1 MALVSTVL
9 RLAGGLC
16 MFLFGM
22 KMMGDGIQQSAGDRL
37 RKTLNYMTGNRFTGM
52 LTGIAVTSIV
62 QSSSAV
68 TVMVVSFVNAGLLT
82 LTQSIGV
89 IMGANIGTTVTAWI
103 VSLIGF
109 NLNISSLAIP
119 SVGIG
124 FVMSVVKWKHR
135 SVGDIIMGFG
145 FLFLGLFF
153 LTQDMGKISSEIPFD
168 AIGAVSHIGYSAI
181 MIGAGA
187 GFVMTLLFHSSSAAT
202 AMTLTMVFNNI
213 ITYQMAAGMVL
224 GANIGTTIDAV
235 LASIGAK
242 TAARRAAMVHVL
254 FNVIGTLWALP
265 LLKPLLALVDFI
277 TPGPPVGIGATAH
290 LAMLHTVFNIIN
302 TMLFLPFVNE
312 FATLVTFLVREGR
325 HEEENKHYAFAAFSG
340 GITETTELKIL
351 RVEKE
356 IRDMADI
363 AASMYARFSETL
375 RGLRDSGDPGGSGNP
390 GDSGSLRDSGGNA
403 GDRNNA
409 VAELCEKMRQKE
421 MYTDEM
427 REILTGVLIEC
438 TRVQL
443 NIRTEQRITHLLR
456 IINGIE
462 EMTDECYSISRLL
475 EKSVRKNRVFKKEE
489 MDELV
494 PYVCHVEQFLS
505 LLQDQLSSRTTAELA
520 VQTVELEGKIN
531 TTRKRLRKLSR
542 KRIEAGMDVQ
552 TELIFIDLVRRIERL
567 GDCPPYRKARRL
579 LRQYYDGDYELSRGR
594 GLGVRDRG
602 SCSQACKGTKRVVH
616 RVYGLVCKGF
626 V

>member
-1 MALVSTVL
+1 MALVSLLL

-52 LTGIAVTSIV
+52 LTGFAVTGIV

-68 TVMVVSFVNAGLLT
+68 TIMVVSFVNAGLLT

-103 VSLIGF
+103 VSLLGF
-109 NLNISSLAIP
+109 NLNISSLAMP
-119 SVGIG
+119 AVGIG
-124 FVMSVVKWKHR
+124 FVMSVVKWKHK
-135 SVGDIIMGFG
+135 SIGDIIMGFG
-145 FLFLGLFF
+145 FLFLGLYF
-153 LTQDMGKISSEIPFD
+153 LTQEMSGLSTEIHFD
-168 AIGAVSHIGYSAI
+168 AIGAFSHRGFSAI
-181 MIGAGA
+181 MIGAGT
-187 GFVMTLLFHSSSAAT
+187 GLVMTLLFHSSSAAT
-202 AMTLTMVFNNI
+202 AMVLTMVFNNI
-213 ITYQMAAGMVL
+213 VSYQMAAGMVL

-242 TAARRAAMVHVL
+242 TAAKRAAMVHVL

-265 LLKPLLALVDFI
+265 LINPLLLLVDFI
-277 TPGPPVGIGATAH
+277 TPGQPVGVGATAH
-290 LAMLHTVFNIIN
+290 LAMLHTVFNTIN
-302 TMLFLPFVNE
+302 TILFLPFVNQ
-312 FATLVTFLVREGR
+312 FAKLVTLIVRENKP
-325 HEEENKHYAFAAFSG
+325 EEENKHYVFAAFSG

-356 IRDMADI
+356 ICSMADI
-363 AASMYARFSETL
+363 ASSMYARFSEAL
-375 RGLRDSGDPGGSGNP
+375 RGLRE
-390 GDSGSLRDSGGNA
+390 SGSANGSDGGGADSDDNN
-403 GDRNNA
+403 RYNA
-409 VAELCEKMRQKE
+409 VAKLCEEMERKE
-421 MYTDEM
+421 TYTDEM

-456 IINGIE
+456 IINGIKD
-462 EMTDECYSISRLL
+462 MTDECYSISRLL
-475 EKSVRKNRVFKKEE
+475 EKSVRKNRIFKKEE

-494 PYVCHVEQFLS
+494 PYVYHVEKFLS
-505 LLQDQLSSRTTAELA
+505 LLQMQLSRKSTAELA
-520 VQTVELEGKIN
+520 VQTMELEGKIN
-531 TTRKRLRKLSR
+531 STRKRLKKLSR

-567 GDCPPYRKARRL
+567 GDYCA
-579 LRQYYDGDYELSRGR
+579 GITSEI
-594 GLGVRDRG
+594 
-602 SCSQACKGTKRVVH
+602 TN
-616 RVYGLVCKGF
+616 
-626 V
+626 

>member
-1 MALVSTVL
+1 
-9 RLAGGLC
+9 

-22 KMMGDGIQQSAGDRL
+22 KMMSDGIQQSAGDRL
-37 RKTLNYMTGNRFTGM
+37 RKTLNYMTGTRFAGI
-52 LTGIAVTSIV
+52 LTGFVVTGIV

-68 TVMVVSFVNAGLLT
+68 TVMVISFVNAGLLT

-109 NLNISSLAIP
+109 SLNISSLAIP
-119 SVGIG
+119 AIGIG
-124 FVMSVVKWKHR
+124 FIMSVVKWKHK
-135 SVGDIIMGFG
+135 SIGDIIMGFG

-153 LTQDMGKISSEIPFD
+153 LTQEMSGINAIIPFD
-168 AIGAVSHIGYSAI
+168 AIGAFSNMGFKAI

-187 GFVMTLLFHSSSAAT
+187 GFVMTLLIHSSSAST
-202 AMTLTMVFNNI
+202 AIVLTMVFNKI
-213 ITYQMAAGMVL
+213 ITYEMAAGMIL

-242 TAARRAAMVHVL
+242 TAAKRAAIVHVL

-265 LLKPLLALVDFI
+265 LIKPLLLLVDFI
-277 TPGPPVGIGATAH
+277 TPGQPVGIGATSH
-290 LAMLHTVFNIIN
+290 LAMLHTVFNTIN
-302 TMLFLPFVNE
+302 TILFLPFVNQ
-312 FATLVTFLVREGR
+312 FAKLVTLIVREKP
-325 HEEENKHYAFAAFSG
+325 EEGSEHYVFAAFSG
-340 GITETTELKIL
+340 GITVTTELKIV

-363 AASMYARFSETL
+363 AASMYARFSEAL
-375 RGLRDSGDPGGSGNP
+375 R
-390 GDSGSLRDSGGNA
+390 SLRESQKNDS
-403 GDRNNA
+403 DRHSA
-409 VAELCEKMRQKE
+409 IAELCEEMQKKE
-421 MYTDEM
+421 EYTDEM

-475 EKSVRKNRVFKKEE
+475 EKSVRKNRIFKKEE
-489 MDELV
+489 MDELI
-494 PYVCHVEQFLS
+494 PYVYHVEQFLS
-505 LLQDQLSSRTTAELA
+505 LLQMQLSNKSTAELA
-520 VQTVELEGKIN
+520 VQTVELEEKIN
-531 TTRKRLRKLSR
+531 STRKRLRKLSR
-542 KRIEAGMDVQ
+542 KRIQAGLDVQ

-567 GDCPPYRKARRL
+567 GDYCASITT
-579 LRQYYDGDYELSRGR
+579 EM
-594 GLGVRDRG
+594 
-602 SCSQACKGTKRVVH
+602 TN
-616 RVYGLVCKGF
+616 
-626 V
+626 

>member
-1 MALVSTVL
+1 MALISLLL

-22 KMMGDGIQQSAGDRL
+22 KMMSDGIQQSAGDRL

-52 LTGIAVTSIV
+52 LTGFAVTGIV

-109 NLNISSLAIP
+109 SLNISSLAMP
-119 SVGIG
+119 AVGVG
-124 FVMSVVKWKHR
+124 FIMSVVKWNHK
-135 SVGDIIMGFG
+135 SIGDIIMGFG
-145 FLFLGLFF
+145 FLFLGLYF
-153 LTQDMGKISSEIPFD
+153 LTQEMSSLSTAIHFDSIGAFSHMGFTAIL
-168 AIGAVSHIGYSAI
+168 IGAVT
-181 MIGAGA
+181 
-187 GFVMTLLFHSSSAAT
+187 GFVMTLLFHSSSATT
-202 AMTLTMVFNNI
+202 AMVLTMVFSNI
-213 ITYQMAAGMVL
+213 VTYPMAAGMVL

-242 TAARRAAMVHVL
+242 TAAKRAATIHVL

-265 LLKPLLALVDFI
+265 LIKPLLMLVDFI
-277 TPGPPVGIGATAH
+277 TPGAPVGVGATAH
-290 LAMLHTVFNIIN
+290 LAMLHTVFNTIN
-302 TMLFLPFVNE
+302 TIIFLPFVNQ
-312 FATLVTFLVREGR
+312 FAKLVTFIIRDGKQ
-325 HEEENKHYAFAAFSG
+325 EEESKHYVFAAFSG
-340 GITETTELKIL
+340 GITETSELKIL

-356 IRDMADI
+356 IRDMAAI
-363 AASMYARFSETL
+363 VASMYTRFSEAL
-375 RGLRDSGDPGGSGNP
+375 RSLHESGENENDN
-390 GDSGSLRDSGGNA
+390 NN
-403 GDRNNA
+403 DRNDSI
-409 VAELCEKMRQKE
+409 EKLCETMQRKE
-421 MYTDEM
+421 TYTDEM

-462 EMTDECYSISRLL
+462 EMSDECYSISRLL
-475 EKSVRKNRVFKKEE
+475 EKSVRKNRIFKKEE

-494 PYVCHVEQFLS
+494 PYVYNVEQFLA
-505 LLQDQLSSRTTAELA
+505 LLQKQLSSKSTAELA
-520 VQTVELEGKIN
+520 VQTMELEKEIN
-531 TTRKRLRKLSR
+531 STRKRLQKLSR
-542 KRIEAGMDVQ
+542 KRIQAGMDVQ

-567 GDCPPYRKARRL
+567 GDYCV
-579 LRQYYDGDYELSRGR
+579 GITTEI
-594 GLGVRDRG
+594 
-602 SCSQACKGTKRVVH
+602 TN
-616 RVYGLVCKGF
+616 
-626 V
+626 

>member
-1 MALVSTVL
+1 
-9 RLAGGLC
+9 
-16 MFLFGM
+16 MFLLGM

-37 RKTLNYMTGNRFTGM
+37 RKTLNYMTGNRFTGV
-52 LTGIAVTSIV
+52 LTGFVVTGIV

-109 NLNISSLAIP
+109 SLNISSLAMP

-124 FVMSVVKWKHR
+124 FVMSVVKWKHK
-135 SVGDIIMGFG
+135 SIGDVIMGFG
-145 FLFLGLFF
+145 FLFLGLYF
-153 LTQDMGKISSEIPFD
+153 LTQEMSSLSTVIPFD
-168 AIGAVSHIGYSAI
+168 AIGAFSHMGFTAIIIGS
-181 MIGAGA
+181 GA
-187 GFVMTLLFHSSSAAT
+187 GFVMTLLFHSSSATT
-202 AMTLTMVFNNI
+202 AMVLTMVFSNI
-213 ITYQMAAGMVL
+213 VTYEMAAGMVL

-242 TAARRAAMVHVL
+242 TAARRAAIVHVL

-265 LLKPLLALVDFI
+265 LIKPLLMLVDFI
-277 TPGPPVGIGATAH
+277 TPGTTVGAGATAH
-290 LAMLHTVFNIIN
+290 LAMLHTVFNMIN
-302 TMLFLPFVNE
+302 TILFLPFVNQ
-312 FATLVTFLVREGR
+312 FAKLVTLIVREKP
-325 HEEENKHYAFAAFSG
+325 EERNEHYIFAAFASG
-340 GITETTELKIL
+340 KSVTTELKIL

-363 AASMYARFSETL
+363 AASMYARFSEAL
-375 RGLRDSGDPGGSGNP
+375 RSLRESGDADGGDNN
-390 GDSGSLRDSGGNA
+390 GDNVRDN
-403 GDRNNA
+403 DRNNA
-409 VAELCEKMRQKE
+409 IAKLCEEMQKKE
-421 MYTDEM
+421 EYTDEM

-443 NIRTEQRITHLLR
+443 NIRTENRITHLLR

-475 EKSVRKNRVFKKEE
+475 EKSVRKNRIFKKEE

-494 PYVCHVEQFLS
+494 PYVYNVEKFLS
-505 LLQDQLSSRTTAELA
+505 LLQMQLSSKSTAELA
-520 VQTVELEGKIN
+520 VQTMELEGEIN
-531 TTRKRLRKLSR
+531 STRKKLQKLGR
-542 KRIEAGMDVQ
+542 KRIQAGMDVQ

-567 GDCPPYRKARRL
+567 GDYCASITT
-579 LRQYYDGDYELSRGR
+579 EI
-594 GLGVRDRG
+594 
-602 SCSQACKGTKRVVH
+602 TN
-616 RVYGLVCKGF
+616 
-626 V
+626 

>member
-1 MALVSTVL
+1 MALISLLL

-22 KMMGDGIQQSAGDRL
+22 KMMSDGIQQSAGDRL
-37 RKTLNYMTGNRFTGM
+37 RKTLNYMTGSRFTGM
-52 LTGIAVTSIV
+52 LTGFVVTGIV

-124 FVMSVVKWKHR
+124 FILSIIKWKHR
-135 SVGDIIMGFG
+135 SVGDIVMGFG
-145 FLFLGLFF
+145 FLFLGLYF
-153 LTQDMGKISSEIPFD
+153 LTQEMSGLSTAISFD
-168 AIGAVSHIGYSAI
+168 SIGAFSHMGFSAI

-187 GFVMTLLFHSSSAAT
+187 GFVMTLLFHSSSATT
-202 AMTLTMVFNNI
+202 AMVLTMVFNNI
-213 ITYQMAAGMVL
+213 VTYQMAAGMVL
-224 GANIGTTIDAV
+224 GANVGTTVDAV

-254 FNVIGTLWALP
+254 FNLIGALWALP
-265 LLKPLLALVDFI
+265 LLKPLLLLVDFI
-277 TPGPPVGIGATAH
+277 TPGSPVGIGATEH
-290 LAMLHTVFNIIN
+290 LAMLHTVFNTVN
-302 TMLFLPFVNE
+302 TILFLPFVNQ
-312 FATLVTFLVREGR
+312 FAKLVTFLVRESKP
-325 HEEENKHYAFAAFSG
+325 EEESKHYVFAAFSG
-340 GITETTELKIL
+340 VITETTELKIL

-363 AASMYARFSETL
+363 ASSMYASFSEAL
-375 RGLRDSGDPGGSGNP
+375 RGLRESGINAV
-390 GDSGSLRDSGGNA
+390 SGGADGENA
-403 GDRNNA
+403 ESGDRNSA
-409 VAELCEKMRQKE
+409 VAKLCEEMQQKE
-421 MYTDEM
+421 MYTYEM

-443 NIRTEQRITHLLR
+443 NIRTEQRVTHLLR

-462 EMTDECYSISRLL
+462 EMSDECYSISRLL
-475 EKSVRKNRVFKKEE
+475 EKSVRKNRIFRKEE

-494 PYVCHVEQFLS
+494 PYVYHVEQFLS
-505 LLQDQLSSRTTAELA
+505 LLQMQLSRKSTAELA
-520 VQTVELEGKIN
+520 VQTMELEEKIN

-567 GDCPPYRKARRL
+567 GDYCASITA
-579 LRQYYDGDYELSRGR
+579 EITS
-594 GLGVRDRG
+594 
-602 SCSQACKGTKRVVH
+602 
-616 RVYGLVCKGF
+616 
-626 V
+626 

>member
-1 MALVSTVL
+1 
-9 RLAGGLC
+9 

-22 KMMGDGIQQSAGDRL
+22 KMMSDGIQQSAGDRL
-37 RKTLNYMTGNRFTGM
+37 RKTLNYMTGTRFAGI
-52 LTGIAVTSIV
+52 LTGFVVTGIV

-68 TVMVVSFVNAGLLT
+68 TVMVISFVNAGLLT

-109 NLNISSLAIP
+109 SLNISSLAIP
-119 SVGIG
+119 AIGIG
-124 FVMSVVKWKHR
+124 FIMSVVKWKHK
-135 SVGDIIMGFG
+135 SIGDIIMGFG

-153 LTQDMGKISSEIPFD
+153 LTQEMSGINAIIPFD
-168 AIGAVSHIGYSAI
+168 AIGAFSNMGFKAI

-187 GFVMTLLFHSSSAAT
+187 GFVMTLLIHSSSAST
-202 AMTLTMVFNNI
+202 AIVLTMVFNKI
-213 ITYQMAAGMVL
+213 ITYEMAAGMIL

-242 TAARRAAMVHVL
+242 TAAKRAAIVHVL

-265 LLKPLLALVDFI
+265 LIKPLLLLVDFI
-277 TPGPPVGIGATAH
+277 TPGQPVGIGATSH
-290 LAMLHTVFNIIN
+290 LAMLHTVFNTIN
-302 TMLFLPFVNE
+302 TILFLPFVNQ
-312 FATLVTFLVREGR
+312 FAKLVTLIVREKP
-325 HEEENKHYAFAAFSG
+325 EEGSEHYVFAAFSG
-340 GITETTELKIL
+340 GITVTTELKIV

-363 AASMYARFSETL
+363 AASMYARFSEAL
-375 RGLRDSGDPGGSGNP
+375 R
-390 GDSGSLRDSGGNA
+390 SLRESQKNDS
-403 GDRNNA
+403 DRHSA
-409 VAELCEKMRQKE
+409 IAELCEEMQKKE
-421 MYTDEM
+421 EYTDEM

-475 EKSVRKNRVFKKEE
+475 EKSVRKNRIFRKEE

-494 PYVCHVEQFLS
+494 PYVYNVEKFLS
-505 LLQDQLSSRTTAELA
+505 LLQMQLSSKSTAELA
-520 VQTVELEGKIN
+520 VQTMELEGEIN
-531 TTRKRLRKLSR
+531 STRKKLQKLSR
-542 KRIEAGMDVQ
+542 KRIQAGMDVQ

-567 GDCPPYRKARRL
+567 GDYCASITT
-579 LRQYYDGDYELSRGR
+579 EI
-594 GLGVRDRG
+594 
-602 SCSQACKGTKRVVH
+602 TN
-616 RVYGLVCKGF
+616 
-626 V
+626 

>member
-1 MALVSTVL
+1 MALVSILL

-22 KMMGDGIQQSAGDRL
+22 KMMSDGIQQSAGDRL
-37 RKTLNYMTGNRFTGM
+37 RKTLNYMTGNRFTGI
-52 LTGIAVTSIV
+52 LTGFVVTGIV

-109 NLNISSLAIP
+109 SLNISSLAIP
-119 SVGIG
+119 AVGIG
-124 FVMSVVKWKHR
+124 FILSIIKWKHK
-135 SVGDIIMGFG
+135 SIGDIIMGFG
-145 FLFLGLFF
+145 FLFLGLYF
-153 LTQDMGKISSEIPFD
+153 LTQEMSGINEIIPFD
-168 AIGAVSHIGYSAI
+168 AIGAFSHMGFKAI

-187 GFVMTLLFHSSSAAT
+187 GFVMTLLIHSSSAST
-202 AMTLTMVFNNI
+202 AIVLTMVFNKI
-213 ITYQMAAGMVL
+213 ITYEMAAGMIL
-224 GANIGTTIDAV
+224 GANVGTTIDAV

-242 TAARRAAMVHVL
+242 TAARRAAIVHVL
-254 FNVIGTLWALP
+254 FNVIGTIWALP
-265 LLKPLLALVDFI
+265 LLKPLLLLVDFI
-277 TPGPPVGIGATAH
+277 TPGAPVGIGATAH
-290 LAMLHTVFNIIN
+290 LAMLHTVFNTIN
-302 TMLFLPFVNE
+302 TLLFLPFVNQ
-312 FATLVTFLVREGR
+312 FAKLVTLIIREKP
-325 HEEENKHYAFAAFSG
+325 EEGSEHYVFAAFSG
-340 GITETTELKIL
+340 GITVTTEGKIV

-363 AASMYARFSETL
+363 AASMYARFSEAL
-375 RGLRDSGDPGGSGNP
+375 RGLRESQENEDDS
-390 GDSGSLRDSGGNA
+390 DS
-403 GDRNNA
+403 DRHS
-409 VAELCEKMRQKE
+409 VIAELCEEMQKKE
-421 MYTDEM
+421 TYTDEM

-475 EKSVRKNRVFKKEE
+475 EKSVRKNRIFRKDE

-494 PYVCHVEQFLS
+494 PYVYHVEQFLS
-505 LLQDQLSSRTTAELA
+505 LLQMQLSNKSTAELA
-520 VQTVELEGKIN
+520 VQTMELEEKIN
-531 TTRKRLRKLSR
+531 STRKRLRKISR
-542 KRIEAGMDVQ
+542 KRIQAGMDVQ

-567 GDCPPYRKARRL
+567 GDYCASITT
-579 LRQYYDGDYELSRGR
+579 EI
-594 GLGVRDRG
+594 
-602 SCSQACKGTKRVVH
+602 TN
-616 RVYGLVCKGF
+616 
-626 V
+626 

>member
-1 MALVSTVL
+1 MALISLLL

-22 KMMGDGIQQSAGDRL
+22 KMMSDGIQQSAGDRL
-37 RKTLNYMTGNRFTGM
+37 RKTLNYMTGTRFTGV
-52 LTGIAVTSIV
+52 LTGFVVTGIV

-68 TVMVVSFVNAGLLT
+68 TVMIVSFVNAGLLT

-109 NLNISSLAIP
+109 SLNISSLAMPAI
-119 SVGIG
+119 GIG
-124 FVMSVVKWKHR
+124 FIMSVVKWKHK
-135 SVGDIIMGFG
+135 SIGDIIMGFG
-145 FLFLGLFF
+145 FLFLGLYF
-153 LTQDMGKISSEIPFD
+153 LTQEMSGINALIPFD
-168 AIGAVSHIGYSAI
+168 AIGAFSHMGFAAI

-187 GFVMTLLFHSSSAAT
+187 GFVMTLLIHSSSAAT
-202 AMTLTMVFNNI
+202 AIVLTMVFNKI
-213 ITYQMAAGMVL
+213 VTYEMAAGMVL

-242 TAARRAAMVHVL
+242 TAARRAAIVHVM
-254 FNVIGTLWALP
+254 FNVIGAIWALP
-265 LLKPLLALVDFI
+265 LLKPLLLLVDFI
-277 TPGPPVGIGATAH
+277 TPGQPVGVGATAH
-290 LAMLHTVFNIIN
+290 LAMLHTVFNTIN
-302 TMLFLPFVNE
+302 TILFLPFVNQ
-312 FATLVTFLVREGR
+312 FTKLVTLIVREKP
-325 HEEENKHYAFAAFSG
+325 EERSEHYVFAAFSG
-340 GITETTELKIL
+340 GITVTTELKMV

-363 AASMYARFSETL
+363 AASMYAHFSEAL
-375 RGLRDSGDPGGSGNP
+375 RGLRESQKNDS
-390 GDSGSLRDSGGNA
+390 
-403 GDRNNA
+403 DRNNA
-409 VAELCEKMRQKE
+409 IAELCEEMQKKE

-475 EKSVRKNRVFKKEE
+475 EKSVRKNRIFRKEE
-489 MDELV
+489 MDELI
-494 PYVCHVEQFLS
+494 PYVYYVEKFLS
-505 LLQDQLSSRTTAELA
+505 LLQMQLSSKSTAELA
-520 VQTVELEGKIN
+520 VQTMELEEEIN
-531 TTRKRLRKLSR
+531 NTRKKLQKLGR

-567 GDCPPYRKARRL
+567 GDYCASITT
-579 LRQYYDGDYELSRGR
+579 EI
-594 GLGVRDRG
+594 
-602 SCSQACKGTKRVVH
+602 TN
-616 RVYGLVCKGF
+616 
-626 V
+626 

>member
-1 MALVSTVL
+1 
-9 RLAGGLC
+9 

-22 KMMGDGIQQSAGDRL
+22 KMMSDGIQQSAGDRL
-37 RKTLNYMTGNRFTGM
+37 RKTLNYMTGTRFTGI
-52 LTGIAVTSIV
+52 LTGFAVTGIV

-89 IMGANIGTTVTAWI
+89 IMGANVGTTVTAWI

-124 FVMSVVKWKHR
+124 FILSIIKWKHR
-135 SVGDIIMGFG
+135 SIGDIVMGFG
-145 FLFLGLFF
+145 FLFLGLYF
-153 LTQDMGKISSEIPFD
+153 LTQEMSGISKLIPFD
-168 AIGAVSHIGYSAI
+168 ALGAFSHMGFSAI
-181 MIGAGA
+181 MIGASA

-202 AMTLTMVFNNI
+202 AMVLTMVFNNI
-213 ITYQMAAGMVL
+213 VTYNMAAGMVL

-254 FNVIGTLWALP
+254 FNVIGALWALP
-265 LLKPLLALVDFI
+265 LLQPLLLFVDFI
-277 TPGPPVGIGATAH
+277 TPGSPVGIGATAH
-290 LAMLHTVFNIIN
+290 LAMLHTIFNTIN
-302 TMLFLPFVNE
+302 TILFLPFVNQ
-312 FATLVTFLVREGR
+312 FARLVTFLVRESKP
-325 HEEENKHYAFAAFSG
+325 EEESKHYVFAAFSG
-340 GITETTELKIL
+340 GITETPELKIM

-356 IRDMADI
+356 ICDMADI
-363 AASMYARFSETL
+363 ASSMYARFSEAL
-375 RGLRDSGDPGGSGNP
+375 RGLRESGIADGESAE
-390 GDSGSLRDSGGNA
+390 SGGAN
-403 GDRNNA
+403 GDNSDRNSA
-409 VAELCEKMRQKE
+409 VAKLCEDMQQKE
-421 MYTDEM
+421 VYTDEM

-462 EMTDECYSISRLL
+462 EMSDECYSISRLL
-475 EKSVRKNRVFKKEE
+475 EKSVRKNRIFKKEE

-494 PYVCHVEQFLS
+494 PYVYHVEQFLS
-505 LLQDQLSSRTTAELA
+505 LLQMQLSSKSTAELA
-520 VQTVELEGKIN
+520 VQTMELEEKIN
-531 TTRKRLRKLSR
+531 STRKRLKKLSR
-542 KRIEAGMDVQ
+542 KRIQAGMDVQ

-567 GDCPPYRKARRL
+567 GDYCVSITT
-579 LRQYYDGDYELSRGR
+579 EI
-594 GLGVRDRG
+594 
-602 SCSQACKGTKRVVH
+602 TN
-616 RVYGLVCKGF
+616 
-626 V
+626 

>member
-1 MALVSTVL
+1 
-9 RLAGGLC
+9 

-22 KMMGDGIQQSAGDRL
+22 KMMSDGIQQSAGDRL

-52 LTGIAVTSIV
+52 LTGFTVTSIV

-119 SVGIG
+119 AIGIG
-124 FVMSVVKWKHR
+124 FILSVTKWKHR
-135 SVGDIIMGFG
+135 SVGDVIMGFG

-153 LTQDMGKISSEIPFD
+153 LTQEMGKISSVIPFD
-168 AIGAVSHIGYSAI
+168 AIGAFSHMGYLAI
-181 MIGAGA
+181 LIGAGA

-202 AMTLTMVFNNI
+202 AMILTMVFNNI
-213 ITYQMAAGMVL
+213 ITYEMAAGMVL

-242 TAARRAAMVHVL
+242 TAAKRAAMVHVL

-265 LLKPLLALVDFI
+265 LIKPLLMLVDFI
-277 TPGPPVGIGATAH
+277 TPGDPVGVWATEH
-290 LAMLHTVFNIIN
+290 LAMLHTVFNTIN
-302 TMLFLPFVNE
+302 TLLFLPFVNQ
-312 FATLVTFLVREGR
+312 FAKLVTFLVRKSKQ
-325 HEEENKHYAFAAFSG
+325 EEENKHYVFAAFSG
-340 GITETTELKIL
+340 GITTPTELKIV

-375 RGLRDSGDPGGSGNP
+375 RGLRGS
-390 GDSGSLRDSGGNA
+390 DDLRGSDENENNS
-403 GDRNNA
+403 DRQDT
-409 VAELCEKMRQKE
+409 VAKLCEEMQQKE
-421 MYTDEM
+421 VYTDEM

-494 PYVCHVEQFLS
+494 PYVYHVEQFLT
-505 LLQDQLSSRTTAELA
+505 LLQAQLSNKTTAELA
-520 VQTVELEGKIN
+520 VQTVALEEKIN
-531 TTRKRLRKLSR
+531 STRKRLKKLSR
-542 KRIEAGMDVQ
+542 KRMEAGMDVQ

-567 GDCPPYRKARRL
+567 GDYCVSITT
-579 LRQYYDGDYELSRGR
+579 EI
-594 GLGVRDRG
+594 
-602 SCSQACKGTKRVVH
+602 TN
-616 RVYGLVCKGF
+616 
-626 V
+626 

>member
-1 MALVSTVL
+1 MALISLLL

-37 RKTLNYMTGNRFTGM
+37 RKTLNYMTGSRFTGI
-52 LTGIAVTSIV
+52 LTGFVVTGIV

-109 NLNISSLAIP
+109 SLNISSLAIP
-119 SVGIG
+119 SIGIG
-124 FVMSVVKWKHR
+124 FVMSVVKWKHK
-135 SVGDIIMGFG
+135 SFGDVIMGLG
-145 FLFLGLFF
+145 FLFLGLYF
-153 LTQDMGKISSEIPFD
+153 LTNEMSSLSAVVSFD
-168 AIGAVSHIGYSAI
+168 AIGAFSGRGFTAI

-187 GFVMTLLFHSSSAAT
+187 GFVMTLLFHSSSATT
-202 AMTLTMVFNNI
+202 AMVLTMVYNNI
-213 ITYQMAAGMVL
+213 ITYEMAAGMVL

-242 TAARRAAMVHVL
+242 TAAKRAAVVHVL

-265 LLKPLLALVDFI
+265 LLRPLLLLVDFI
-277 TPGPPVGIGATAH
+277 TPGDTVGIAATAH
-290 LAMLHTVFNIIN
+290 LAMLHTVFNTIN
-302 TMLFLPFVNE
+302 TILFLPFVNQ
-312 FATLVTFLVREGR
+312 FAKLVTLIVRESKP
-325 HEEENKHYAFAAFSG
+325 EEESKHYVFAAFSG
-340 GITETTELKIL
+340 VITETTELKIM

-363 AASMYARFSETL
+363 AASMYARFSDAL
-375 RGLRDSGDPGGSGNP
+375 RGLRENSGN
-390 GDSGSLRDSGGNA
+390 DNE
-403 GDRNNA
+403 RNSA
-409 VAELCEKMRQKE
+409 IAKLCEEMQKKE
-421 MYTDEM
+421 MYADEM

-438 TRVQL
+438 TRVQI

-462 EMTDECYSISRLL
+462 EMSDECYSVSRLL
-475 EKSVRKNRVFKKEE
+475 EKSVRKNRIFKKEE
-489 MDELV
+489 MDELI
-494 PYVCHVEQFLS
+494 PYVYLVEKFLS
-505 LLQDQLSSRTTAELA
+505 LLQMQLSSKSTAELA
-520 VQTVELEGKIN
+520 VQTMELEEKIN
-531 TTRKRLRKLSR
+531 STRKRLRKLSR

-567 GDCPPYRKARRL
+567 GDYCV
-579 LRQYYDGDYELSRGR
+579 GITTEITS
-594 GLGVRDRG
+594 
-602 SCSQACKGTKRVVH
+602 
-616 RVYGLVCKGF
+616 
-626 V
+626 

>member
-1 MALVSTVL
+1 MALISTLL

-22 KMMGDGIQQSAGDRL
+22 KMMSDGIQQSAGDRL
-37 RKTLNYMTGNRFTGM
+37 RKTLNYMTGTRFTGM
-52 LTGIAVTSIV
+52 LTGFVVTGIV

-68 TVMVVSFVNAGLLT
+68 TVMIVSFVNAGLLT

-119 SVGIG
+119 SIGIG
-124 FVMSVVKWKHR
+124 FILSVLKWKHK

-145 FLFLGLFF
+145 FLFLGLYF
-153 LTQDMGKISSEIPFD
+153 LTQEMGGISAVIPFD
-168 AIGAVSHIGYSAI
+168 SIGEFSHMGFTAT

-202 AMTLTMVFNNI
+202 AMVLTMVYNNI
-213 ITYQMAAGMVL
+213 VTYQMAAGMVL

-242 TAARRAAMVHVL
+242 TAARRAAIVHVL

-265 LLKPLLALVDFI
+265 LLKPLLMLVDFI
-277 TPGPPVGIGATAH
+277 TPGQPVGIGATAH

-302 TMLFLPFVNE
+302 TILFLPFVNQ
-312 FATLVTFLVREGR
+312 FARLVTFLVRENKP
-325 HEEENKHYAFAAFSG
+325 EEESKHYVFAAFSG

-363 AASMYARFSETL
+363 ASSMYARFSEAL
-375 RGLRDSGDPGGSGNP
+375 RGLRDSGGGGDDDGVGDNSG
-390 GDSGSLRDSGGNA
+390 
-403 GDRNNA
+403 RNSA
-409 VAELCEKMRQKE
+409 VAELCEEMHRKE
-421 MYTDEM
+421 TYADEM

-462 EMTDECYSISRLL
+462 EMSDECYSISRLL
-475 EKSVRKNRVFKKEE
+475 EKSVRKNRIFRKEE

-494 PYVCHVEQFLS
+494 PYVYHVEQFLS
-505 LLQDQLSSRTTAELA
+505 LLQMQLSNKSTAELA
-520 VQTVELEGKIN
+520 VQTMELEEKIN
-531 TTRKRLRKLSR
+531 STRKRLRKLSR
-542 KRIEAGMDVQ
+542 KRIQAGMDVQ

-567 GDCPPYRKARRL
+567 GDYCASITS
-579 LRQYYDGDYELSRGR
+579 EI
-594 GLGVRDRG
+594 
-602 SCSQACKGTKRVVH
+602 TN
-616 RVYGLVCKGF
+616 
-626 V
+626 

>member
-1 MALVSTVL
+1 MALISLLL

-22 KMMGDGIQQSAGDRL
+22 KMMSDGIQQSAGDRL
-37 RKTLNYMTGNRFTGM
+37 RKTLNYMTGTRFTGI
-52 LTGIAVTSIV
+52 LTGFVVTGIV

-119 SVGIG
+119 AVGIG
-124 FVMSVVKWKHR
+124 FIMSIVKWKHK
-135 SVGDIIMGFG
+135 SIGDIIMGFG

-153 LTQDMGKISSEIPFD
+153 LTQEMSGISAIIPFD
-168 AIGAVSHIGYSAI
+168 AIGAFSHMGLKAI
-181 MIGAGA
+181 LIGASA
-187 GFVMTLLFHSSSAAT
+187 GFVMTLLIHSSSAST
-202 AMTLTMVFNNI
+202 AIVLTMVFNKI
-213 ITYQMAAGMVL
+213 ITYEMAAGMIL
-224 GANIGTTIDAV
+224 GANVGTTIDAV

-242 TAARRAAMVHVL
+242 TAARRAAIVHVL

-265 LLKPLLALVDFI
+265 MLKPLLLLVDFI
-277 TPGPPVGIGATAH
+277 TPGTTVGVGATAH
-290 LAMLHTVFNIIN
+290 LAMLHTVFNTIN
-302 TMLFLPFVNE
+302 TILFLPFVNQ
-312 FATLVTFLVREGR
+312 FAKLVTLIVREKP
-325 HEEENKHYAFAAFSG
+325 EEGSEHYVFAAFSG
-340 GITETTELKIL
+340 GITVTNELKIM
-351 RVEKE
+351 RVDQE

-363 AASMYARFSETL
+363 ASSMYARFSQAL
-375 RGLRDSGDPGGSGNP
+375 RGLRESQENESDS
-390 GDSGSLRDSGGNA
+390 
-403 GDRNNA
+403 DRHSA
-409 VAELCEKMRQKE
+409 VAELCEEMQKKE
-421 MYTDEM
+421 EYTDKM

-475 EKSVRKNRVFKKEE
+475 EKSVRKNRIFKKEE
-489 MDELV
+489 MDELI
-494 PYVCHVEQFLS
+494 PYVYHVEQFLS
-505 LLQDQLSSRTTAELA
+505 LLQMQLSNKSTAELA
-520 VQTVELEGKIN
+520 VQTVELEEKIN
-531 TTRKRLRKLSR
+531 STRKRLKKLSR
-542 KRIEAGMDVQ
+542 KRIQAGMDVQ

-567 GDCPPYRKARRL
+567 GDYCASITT
-579 LRQYYDGDYELSRGR
+579 EM
-594 GLGVRDRG
+594 
-602 SCSQACKGTKRVVH
+602 TN
-616 RVYGLVCKGF
+616 
-626 V
+626 